1 MLAGWVITTSILL
14 NETRKGKKQRLEI
27 FGDEYAAYQ
36 QKTG

>member
-1 MLAGWVITTSILL
+1 MLAGLVIAIGILL
-14 NETRKGKKQRLEI
+14 NETRKEKKQRLEI